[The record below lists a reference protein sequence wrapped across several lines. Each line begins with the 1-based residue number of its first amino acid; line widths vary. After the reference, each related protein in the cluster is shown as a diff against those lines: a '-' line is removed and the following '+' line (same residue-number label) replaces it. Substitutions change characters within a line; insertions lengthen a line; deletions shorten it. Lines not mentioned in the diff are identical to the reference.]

1 MNEILQLKG
10 RFEQKDFGNKPGPSN
25 IPKDKFVSIEH
36 LINLKK
42 DLSKVSAFWEKE
54 KLLIKP
60 LVSAYYTDVVAKSNR
75 IKGMLESGSTK
86 NNNSVVGAKF
96 SSGESK
102 KHIITHCVNQKTIID
117 SMSNIETVVSIILE
131 IE

>member
-96 SSGESK
+96 TSGESK
-102 KHIITHCVNQKTIID
+102 KHIITHCVNQK
-117 SMSNIETVVSIILE
+117 NNN
-131 IE
+131 

>member
-54 KLLIKP
+54 IINKATCKCLL
-60 LVSAYYTDVVAKSNR
+60 Y
-75 IKGMLESGSTK
+75 GCC
-86 NNNSVVGAKF
+86 
-96 SSGESK
+96 SK
-102 KHIITHCVNQKTIID
+102 K
-117 SMSNIETVVSIILE
+117 
-131 IE
+131 